1 MALHPCCLPFIFSKF
16 KLDSLARKA
25 DSFDSAG
32 GCRSI
37 AHPES
42 RGLRKGSILSGSG
55 IWQKKCVLRW
65 NRRWSTFVSSSTFSS
80 CNILNLSHLGRLCHR
95 DHLSLCQVVCVSS
108 YRLVKLSSALVLLVQ
123 L

>member
-32 GCRSI
+32 DRRSV

-55 IWQKKCVLRW
+55 IWHKKEMCAEVEQRVEYLSELHHLFVLQFLK
-65 NRRWSTFVSSSTFSS
+65 T
-80 CNILNLSHLGRLCHR
+80 
-95 DHLSLCQVVCVSS
+95 
-108 YRLVKLSSALVLLVQ
+108 
-123 L
+123 